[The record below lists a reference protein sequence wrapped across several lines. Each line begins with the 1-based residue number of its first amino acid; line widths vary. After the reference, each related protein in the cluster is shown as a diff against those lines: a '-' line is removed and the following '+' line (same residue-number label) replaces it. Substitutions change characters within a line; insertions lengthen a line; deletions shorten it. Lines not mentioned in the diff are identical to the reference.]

1 MKKPI
6 IDVCCGSR
14 MFWFD
19 KDNPNVEFCDIRQEV
34 AHLPDGQTVIV
45 EPNTI
50 ADFRHLPFP
59 DKSYKLVVFDP
70 PHLRWAGHA
79 SILAK
84 KYGVLE
90 EDWGK
95 EIHDGFVECMR
106 VLDDYGVLI
115 FKWNEYQIK
124 LKTILRYIPMAP
136 LFGHK
141 TASKTVWLAFMKI
154 PNSIVE
160 SKAV

>member
-19 KDNPNVEFCDIRQEV
+19 KDNPNVEFCDIRQET

-59 DKSYKLVVFDP
+59 DNSYKLVVFDP

-79 SILAK
+79 SILAA
-84 KYGVLE
+84 KYGTLE
-90 EDWGK
+90 ADWGK

-106 VLDDYGVLI
+106 VLDDYGTLI

-124 LKTILRYIPMAP
+124 LKTILKYIPMAP

-141 TASKTVWLAFMKI
+141 TASKTVWLAFMKL
-154 PNSIVE
+154 PKTDNL
-160 SKAV
+160 